1 MRTAESGSKS
11 SFREA
16 TFLGEDRS
24 RALYATIRS
33 TAMRSDISGE
43 SRLGELEH
51 LVMEYVWNN
60 PACSAEECRQAASSK
75 RSLRES
81 TIRTVLTRLEQK
93 GLVTHAIDGRT
104 YRYHAAAP
112 KGSFAVRAVRRI
124 IDQFCGGSVEQLLVG
139 MVDNSLVDRRTL
151 EKVARRGEQARGR
164 K

>member
-1 MRTAESGSKS
+1 MSSVRSGS
-11 SFREA
+11 
-16 TFLGEDRS
+16 RS
-24 RALYATIRS
+24 REEPRYATIGS
-33 TAMRSDISGE
+33 TTMRSDISRD

-60 PACSAEECRQAASSK
+60 PACTAEECRQAASAK

-93 GLVTHAIDGRT
+93 GLVTHEIDGRT
-104 YRYHAAAP
+104 YRYRAAAP

-139 MVDNSLVDRRTL
+139 MVDNSLVDRRIL
-151 EKVARRGEQARGR
+151 EKVARRREQVRGR

>member
-1 MRTAESGSKS
+1 MSSVDGDTRSGEKP
-11 SFREA
+11 R
-16 TFLGEDRS
+16 
-24 RALYATIRS
+24 YATIGS
-33 TAMRSDISGE
+33 TTMRSDISGE

-60 PACSAEECRQAASSK
+60 PACTAEECRQAASSK

-93 GLVTHAIDGRT
+93 GLVTHEIDGRT

-151 EKVARRGEQARGR
+151 EKVAKRGEQLRGR